1 MVNRY
6 LTWNYQPSRSSRRRG
21 WSRAYVSKL
30 KSQGRLVLG
39 EGGKIDVEATEQLLA
54 ESSDPSKAGVA
65 ERHQRDRADKG
76 VHAHVTPTAP
86 ASLPAPSGGGSLN
99 FQKARAHREHYL
111 ALLAEDEFRKGRG
124 ELVERSGGC
133 AASTGAQSARPAD
146 GAAHEGRGRAGGYH
160 RPLEME
166 QRLTSLI
173 RVALEEAASQDPT
186 TRRQQG

>member
-1 MVNRY
+1 MEL
-6 LTWNYQPSRSSRRRG
+6 LTQSEFAARRG

-86 ASLPAPSGGGSLN
+86 ASSL
-99 FQKARAHREHYL
+99 RRL
-111 ALLAEDEFRKGRG
+111 A
-124 ELVERSGGC
+124 V
-133 AASTGAQSARPAD
+133 AA
-146 GAAHEGRGRAGGYH
+146 
-160 RPLEME
+160 
-166 QRLTSLI
+166 
-173 RVALEEAASQDPT
+173 
-186 TRRQQG
+186 

>member
-1 MVNRY
+1 MEL
-6 LTWNYQPSRSSRRRG
+6 LTQSEFAARRG

-86 ASLPAPSGGGSLN
+86 ASLPTPSGGGSLN

-111 ALLAEDEFRKGRG
+111 ALLAEDEFRKSRG
-124 ELVERSGGC
+124 ELVEREVVDC
-133 AASTGAQSARPAD
+133 AAFDVARSLRDLLMGLPTKV
-146 GAAHEGRGRAGGYH
+146 AGELVAISD
-160 RPLEME
+160 PWEME

-173 RVALEEAASQDPT
+173 RVALEEAASQIQPPEDSKAEEAA
-186 TRRQQG
+186 

>member
-1 MVNRY
+1 MEL
-6 LTWNYQPSRSSRRRG
+6 LTQSEFAARRG

-86 ASLPAPSGGGSLN
+86 ASLPGPSGGSSLN

-124 ELVERSGGC
+124 ELVEREVVDC
-133 AASTGAQSARPAD
+133 AAFDVARSLRDLLMGLPTKV
-146 GAAHEGRGRAGGYH
+146 AGELVAITD
-160 RPLEME
+160 PWEME

-173 RVALEEAASQDPT
+173 RVALEEAASQIQPPEDSKAEEAA
-186 TRRQQG
+186 